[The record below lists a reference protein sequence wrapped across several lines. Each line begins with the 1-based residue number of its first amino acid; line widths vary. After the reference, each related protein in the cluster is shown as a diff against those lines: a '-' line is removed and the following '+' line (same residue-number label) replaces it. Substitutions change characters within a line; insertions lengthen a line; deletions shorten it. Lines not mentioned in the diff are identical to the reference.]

1 MPSKLNLQFYF
12 PNFVHKSSKS
22 ILEKYCQVLDHNMV
36 TLHQVTMRESFTSGE
51 HVGIQHGHLR
61 SRSHGHFRSHG
72 NPTCTLY
79 MSESNMN
86 RLKMAI
92 IDIGYAATLSARPK
106 LPYRPA
112 MSPNT
117 HMQSQWPIN
126 FSAVQSGPKVVKMAS
141 QTASRRVW
149 KKISP
154 GGTLAWRGHPSQT
167 HPWTRW
173 RSGIFPAPQ
182 GGTRATVRVVTL
194 FLTINL
200 SSRGR

>member
-1 MPSKLNLQFYF
+1 
-12 PNFVHKSSKS
+12 
-22 ILEKYCQVLDHNMV
+22 MV

-106 LPYRPA
+106 LPYHPA

-149 KKISP
+149 KKNFPWRDPGWEGSPLPDPPLDSLTLGDFPRTP
-154 GGTLAWRGHPSQT
+154 GGDKGHCSSGHP
-167 HPWTRW
+167 
-173 RSGIFPAPQ
+173 
-182 GGTRATVRVVTL
+182 L
-194 FLTINL
+194 FNH
-200 SSRGR
+200 